1 MKVDVMMGSFV
12 GRISKVGHIE
22 NTDGGHKV
30 VSVTIPVKVG
40 IHDRNETRPCEVSF
54 WDKDADVLSQFP
66 VGTPIFIRE
75 GALYIKPF
83 INKESGKADVSIV
96 VSAYQWS
103 ILGEPTP
110 ASAPK
115 TNSKQST
122 PPSLT
127 PLPAILKEVMNSGK
141 YKGKGMIYAEVL
153 SKDRQYINDLIL
165 NEKTPEPWKVK
176 LIEISKAYDD
186 WMTKN
191 QHG

>member
-103 ILGEPTP
+103 VVDIPTSAQNTK
-110 ASAPK
+110 ASVAP
-115 TNSKQST
+115 SSPSPSPM
-122 PPSLT
+122 PP
-127 PLPAILKEVMNSGK
+127 ILKELMNSGK

-186 WMTKN
+186 YTKN
-191 QHG
+191 QRG

>member
-1 MKVDVMMGSFV
+1 MEIKSIMVSFC
-12 GRISKVGHIE
+12 GRILKVGHIE

-83 INKESGKADVSIV
+83 IKEDGKADVSIV

-103 ILGEPTP
+103 VVDIPTSAQNTK
-110 ASAPK
+110 ASVAP
-115 TNSKQST
+115 SSPSPSPM
-122 PPSLT
+122 PP
-127 PLPAILKEVMNSGK
+127 ILKELMNAGR